1 MSEFVSV
8 GESVSDTL
16 FVYEPE
22 SVRVGVG
29 LALDCTETV
38 FVNDLVRVP
47 DLVRD
52 TETVGV
58 NGADVT
64 TGVLELV
71 YVLDTDA
78 IEGVKAPELV

>member
-1 MSEFVSV
+1 VSEFVSV
-8 GESVSDTL
+8 GESVRERL

-47 DLVRD
+47 DLVKD
-52 TETVGV
+52 TEPVGV
-58 NGADVT
+58 NGADVA
-64 TGVLELV
+64 TGVTETV
-71 YVLDTDA
+71 YVLVPDA
-78 IEGVKAPELV
+78 IEGVNAPELL